1 MYLNVMLSCLLC
13 FSFFAVQAQSEE
25 VASIARTTCYGQ
37 CPYYKIKIYSDGLLI
52 YEGKKN
58 VANLGIHRAR
68 ISKDSVE
75 LILQRAEAINYFQL
89 NEKYPNKGIG
99 MIDLPVCITRIK
111 KGLTAKTI
119 WNRNDAPIE
128 LIRFERFIDELL
140 AEVNWKQL

>member
-1 MYLNVMLSCLLC
+1 
-13 FSFFAVQAQSEE
+13 
-25 VASIARTTCYGQ
+25 
-37 CPYYKIKIYSDGLLI
+37 
-52 YEGKKN
+52 
-58 VANLGIHRAR
+58 
-68 ISKDSVE
+68 
-75 LILQRAEAINYFQL
+75 
-89 NEKYPNKGIG
+89 